1 MFIEMAERE
10 EQALRVR
17 ISELSLD
24 SFGVRSVKVPPP
36 MKRGQEVRQQSAVA
50 RGVYECEIAQ
60 AGHRA
65 FHVVN
70 SRGEVGYMQVPTAW
84 VTRGF
89 VRRLLH
95 ELDRQDRTQLHLI
108 KPGA

>member
-1 MFIEMAERE
+1 MFLELFERE
-10 EQALRVR
+10 EQERHVR
-17 ISELSLD
+17 IARRAMAI
-24 SFGVRSVKVPPP
+24 VP
-36 MKRGQEVRQQSAVA
+36 MKRGTNTPPTPCRA

-60 AGHRA
+60 VGHRA

-70 SRGEVGYMQVPTAW
+70 SKGEIGYIQAPISW

-89 VRRLLH
+89 VRRLMQ
-95 ELDRQDRTQLHLI
+95 ELDRQDRTQLHVV